1 MCKEENL
8 QITRFLTVGDR
19 EGLRVFVSPKDRL
32 PPVYRKKGELII
44 SVDDFIELSLK
55 LGPISPEG
63 FDALAA
69 AADRYG
75 ACCAAVH
82 MLSVGACSQKK
93 LAEKLRAKGFSSET
107 ADMAVSFAA
116 TRGYIDE
123 RAQIE
128 SYLRLYIENRN
139 YGPRKILPALLS
151 RGYAKSDISDC
162 LLAYTEADFAQAKA
176 RFLLQKFKKRRRIPP
191 MRRKKCAPLCT
202 NRGFKSEIILL
213 LARRPWRFANP
224 EPKLFLSKC

>member
-75 ACCAAVH
+75 ACALPCTCCPWGHAV
-82 MLSVGACSQKK
+82 KK
-93 LAEKLRAKGFSSET
+93 NLPKSSGQR
-107 ADMAVSFAA
+107 VF
-116 TRGYIDE
+116 
-123 RAQIE
+123 
-128 SYLRLYIENRN
+128 RL
-139 YGPRKILPALLS
+139 
-151 RGYAKSDISDC
+151 
-162 LLAYTEADFAQAKA
+162 
-176 RFLLQKFKKRRRIPP
+176 RRRIWPYRLRP
-191 MRRKKCAPLCT
+191 RAVISTSAPKSKAICGCISKTGITVRAKFCQRCFHAGMRSRIFPTPAC
-202 NRGFKSEIILL
+202 IY
-213 LARRPWRFANP
+213 
-224 EPKLFLSKC
+224 

>member
-19 EGLRVFVSPKDRL
+19 EGLRVFISPKDKL

-75 ACCAAVH
+75 ACCAAMR
-82 MLSVGACSQKK
+82 MLSAGACSQKK
-93 LAEKLRAKGFSSET
+93 LAEKLRAKGFSSEM

-128 SYLRLYIENRN
+128 SYLRLYIENKN

-151 RGYAKSDISDC
+151 RGYAKPDISDC

-176 RFLLQKFKKRRRIPP
+176 RFLLQKFKKETPDTP
-191 MRRKKCAPLCT
+191 DEAKKMRAALYKQ
-202 NRGFKSEIILL
+202 GF
-213 LARRPWRFANP
+213 
-224 EPKLFLSKC
+224 